1 MDHISNELSKLRI
14 DQSQR
19 GETGTQRRSKAPWV
33 IALLAM
39 LTAGGVVAFPY
50 LKDAKAI
57 TVTTVRPRLESS
69 NDSAVLVA
77 TGYVIAHHKIQV
89 GSKIAGR
96 VAWIGVE
103 KGDRVKRDQVV
114 VRLEDKEYR
123 AQFDQAQ
130 ASLEASLARLAELE
144 KGSRPEEVDR
154 ARSDVQRAEAQ
165 LRTDEAVFKRTENLV
180 KEGVAP

>member
-19 GETGTQRRSKAPWV
+19 EKTKTQHQNKAPWV
-33 IALLAM
+33 ITLLAM

-50 LKDAKAI
+50 FKDAKAV

-77 TGYVIAHHKIQV
+77 TDYVIAHHKVQV
-89 GSKIAGR
+89 GSKVAGR

-103 KGDRVKRDQVV
+103 KGDRVKRDQV
-114 VRLEDKEYR
+114 
-123 AQFDQAQ
+123 
-130 ASLEASLARLAELE
+130 
-144 KGSRPEEVDR
+144 
-154 ARSDVQRAEAQ
+154 
-165 LRTDEAVFKRTENLV
+165 
-180 KEGVAP
+180 